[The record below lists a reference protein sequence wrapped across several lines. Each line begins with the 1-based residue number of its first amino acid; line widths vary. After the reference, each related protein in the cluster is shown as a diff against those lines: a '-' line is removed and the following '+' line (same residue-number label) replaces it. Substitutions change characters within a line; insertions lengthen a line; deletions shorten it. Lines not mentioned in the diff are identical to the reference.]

1 MSWWPRGEEGEETQY
16 QDTDSDVPDSG
27 KVKVKWTQEENRTEQ
42 QCQHRWLKVL
52 NPDLIKGPWTKEED
66 EQVIELVNCYGT
78 KQWATI
84 AKHLKGR
91 LGKQCR
97 ERWHNHLNPEVKKSS
112 WTAEEDR
119 IIYQAHRVLGN
130 RWAEISKL
138 LPGRTDNAV
147 KNHWNSTIK
156 RKVEMGVYS
165 SEDDVPLSQLAQ
177 LEEGEVTTF
186 HGDDKMANHC
196 DVKLEPDQDNR
207 DANQDDSPDEWEAP
221 ASTSNKKGAAEQGV
235 IPKTPPPQT
244 AGLLTPKSEPDASG
258 DPCPSRWV
266 VDSSG
271 FLSPTPGPAFKEA
284 LELIEGSSPRPKLDA
299 NNGSAEKDLKLPDSL
314 KPFFK
319 DLKHHE
325 GGTITMACKL
335 CRFQVHSK
343 AGITSN
349 FHRHIK
355 TRHTR
360 VLVEQKL
367 KIKIKKEHQENA
379 RKSVTPPPHSPPPK
393 AHEVIVPLGTSHQS
407 RQKSITEAILRMI
420 AEDMLPL
427 SFVEGAGFR
436 NFMTVVEPRYPRLSQ
451 RTVGL
456 KLYDEDLEGWCDL
469 STFDL
474 PEELVEEGPA
484 PADVRSQFRLEGNA
498 LHELSRGN
506 RGELI
511 PISPR
516 SAMASTP
523 PTILARHRRRCITQS
538 PGIGDLGDS
547 VNTMTPKSTP
557 VKTLPF
563 SPSQFL
569 NMWTKQDTLDLE
581 NPSLT
586 STPVCSQKAVVT
598 TPLQRDKTPLTQKEN
613 SVFITPNHKSDLDN
627 TPLTPTP
634 FKNAMEKFGHLRS
647 MPPTPN
653 LEDLKEVLRSEAGIE
668 LLIDDESP
676 QEQKRKQGH
685 RPPMKKV
692 RKSLALDVTDSK
704 KSSSIRVQSSNTLPT
719 PDLQEE
725 SLLSASLDTSSSLSP
740 SMKKDSVLDRA
751 FVLPPC
757 ESDPEPST
765 TPPIPMSLAW
775 EAVVCGRSKDQLFM
789 TEKARKYLRAL
800 KPGAPNRALI
810 LS

>member
-27 KVKVKWTQEENRTEQ
+27 KVKVKWTQEEDESLRGLVQNFGQGDWKRIASFLTNRTEQ

-284 LELIEGSSPRPKLDA
+284 LELIEG
-299 NNGSAEKDLKLPDSL
+299 
-314 KPFFK
+314 
-319 DLKHHE
+319 
-325 GGTITMACKL
+325 
-335 CRFQVHSK
+335 
-343 AGITSN
+343 
-349 FHRHIK
+349 
-355 TRHTR
+355 
-360 VLVEQKL
+360 
-367 KIKIKKEHQENA
+367 
-379 RKSVTPPPHSPPPK
+379 
-393 AHEVIVPLGTSHQS
+393 
-407 RQKSITEAILRMI
+407 
-420 AEDMLPL
+420 
-427 SFVEGAGFR
+427 
-436 NFMTVVEPRYPRLSQ
+436 
-451 RTVGL
+451 
-456 KLYDEDLEGWCDL
+456 DLEGWCDL